1 MLPPVTRLGRSNL
14 KRSNRLVLLIGVFL
28 AIVAF
33 VGIAFILQSPGGSS
47 GTPAVPTT
55 AMTVIAT
62 RDIPLGVPVQA
73 NMLKTEVRNLDER
86 KPNAFTSPEL
96 IIGSITRKPIT
107 TGAQLSAEDFDGG
120 GGEILD
126 LQVPPGMRA
135 IAVSVDQ
142 ISGVGTVI
150 KTGDYVDML
159 VAITGADK
167 FPVVELDEQTDTITV
182 VQGVNSTSIKM
193 LLQGMQVIGTLL
205 PTPTTAAAPPA
216 EGAPPADQPGTTLS
230 DQSEIVILA
239 VTAQQ
244 AEVIQFAKTDGLI
257 TLALRSASD
266 FVDENGQ
273 PIVAEAAGTTGIV
286 LKTLID
292 GGYGVIKPEV
302 IEAILPTQ

>member
-159 VAITGADK
+159 VAITGDDK

-230 DQSEIVILA
+230 DRVRDRHPGGHRPAGRSDPVRQDRRTHHPRPSLRVGLRRRERPAHRCRGRRDDRHRPQDPHRWWLRRH
-239 VTAQQ
+239 Q
-244 AEVIQFAKTDGLI
+244 A
-257 TLALRSASD
+257 RS
-266 FVDENGQ
+266 
-273 PIVAEAAGTTGIV
+273 
-286 LKTLID
+286 
-292 GGYGVIKPEV
+292 
-302 IEAILPTQ
+302 